1 MKKICSKCSVEKDLC
16 EFHNFVHSKDGK
28 KSICKI
34 CISEKNKTPEE
45 KLKENKRRY
54 EWVKNNK
61 EKILKYR
68 KTSYEK
74 HKNSILKKNKE
85 WKLKN
90 IEQYKKISKEY
101 REQNKEKLKNLKKEY
116 REKNRDKVLNLT
128 REWVKKNQESHQ
140 KKKKEYRES
149 EQGLLKKRENYHKN
163 KNNNKHIIIWRTI
176 LNNTF
181 KRIGTKKQDKTIE
194 LLGYSAIELKEH
206 IEKLFVEG
214 MSWENHGEWHI
225 DHIKPVSKF
234 DKTEK
239 ISIINS
245 LDNLQ
250 PLWAV
255 DNLKKS
261 NKIIN

>member
-1 MKKICSKCSVEKDLC
+1 MRKICSKCGIEKEMC

-45 KLKENKRRY
+45 KFKKNKRRY
-54 EWVKNNK
+54 KWVKNNE
-61 EKILKYR
+61 EKVLKYR
-68 KTSYEK
+68 KTNYEK

-85 WKLKN
+85 WRLKN
-90 IEQYKKISKEY
+90 LEQYRKINKEY
-101 REQNKEKLKNLKKEY
+101 REQNKEKLKSLRKEY
-116 REKNRDKVLNLT
+116 VEKNKDKVLNLT
-128 REWVKKNQESHQ
+128 REWVKKNRDRYLQN
-140 KKKKEYRES
+140 KKEYNKS
-149 EQGLLKKRENYHKN
+149 DIGLSKKRENYHKN
-163 KNNNKHIIIWRTI
+163 KVKNKHIIVWRTI
-176 LNNTF
+176 LNNTI

-206 IEKLFVEG
+206 VEKLFIEG
-214 MSWENHGEWHI
+214 MCWGNHGDWHI

-234 DKTEK
+234 DKSEK

-250 PLWAV
+250 PLWAK
-255 DNLKKS
+255 DNLTKS
-261 NKIIN
+261 NKF

>member
-1 MKKICSKCSVEKDLC
+1 
-16 EFHNFVHSKDGK
+16 
-28 KSICKI
+28 
-34 CISEKNKTPEE
+34 
-45 KLKENKRRY
+45 
-54 EWVKNNK
+54 
-61 EKILKYR
+61 
-68 KTSYEK
+68 
-74 HKNSILKKNKE
+74 
-85 WKLKN
+85 
-90 IEQYKKISKEY
+90 
-101 REQNKEKLKNLKKEY
+101 
-116 REKNRDKVLNLT
+116 
-128 REWVKKNQESHQ
+128 VKKNQESHQ